1 MKKISLISTLA
12 VTILLVIASCNKT
25 QQASERLAGNTWKV
39 TTLTVDG
46 VAEEHLPVLTFED
59 CDIYGGT
66 SCKGDWTYD
75 SNHAHYIW
83 QFREKAKKFELS
95 NQSDLEDA
103 HSGGHEAEENIIQ
116 CQNFSGVYDVEV
128 RKKDKM
134 EFKTTSAIGFPGQTV
149 ILKLEKQ

>member
-1 MKKISLISTLA
+1 MKNYKFIGVLA
-12 VTILLVIASCNKT
+12 LTMLLVVASCNKT
-25 QQASERLAGNTWKV
+25 KQTSERLAGNTWKV

-59 CDIYGGT
+59 CDIYGGA

-75 SNHAHYIW
+75 SYHAHYIW

-103 HSGGHEAEENIIQ
+103 HGGGHEAEENIIQ

-134 EFKTTSAIGFPGQTV
+134 EFKTTNAVGFPGQTV
-149 ILKLEKQ
+149 VMKLEKQ